1 MSLTVGRQLR
11 FRLPVRPDSARSFS
25 NRLKFN
31 HCQPCV
37 WINDDPHR
45 SSAQVGNGRI
55 QRAID
60 ESVIPDWLS
69 FRCGEDGAN
78 DDWSCGAACGNLLRI
93 ARARTGMSQRELAEA
108 AGVAQSTIGRIE
120 SGARQPS
127 LPVPARILAA
137 VDLELR
143 ITVEDYDSTIT
154 CWMRRMPA
162 LLTMPALL
170 GATSSAASIA
180 GRVRRLDTKRGSPS

>member
-1 MSLTVGRQLR
+1 MSLTVGRRLR

-25 NRLKFN
+25 NRLKVN

-37 WINDDPHR
+37 WTNDDPHR

-60 ESVIPDWLS
+60 KSVIPDWLS
-69 FRCGEDGAN
+69 FRCGEDGAD

-93 ARARTGMSQRELAEA
+93 ARSRTGMSQREFAEA
-108 AGVAQSTIGRIE
+108 AGLPQSTIARME

-127 LPVPARILAA
+127 LPVLARILAA

-143 ITVEDYDSTIT
+143 ITVKDYDSHDDVLDANDARLTDDARLG
-154 CWMRRMPA
+154 CPVVSWRR
-162 LLTMPALL
+162 
-170 GATSSAASIA
+170 TSSCDARSAA
-180 GRVRRLDTKRGSPS
+180 RCPPQ